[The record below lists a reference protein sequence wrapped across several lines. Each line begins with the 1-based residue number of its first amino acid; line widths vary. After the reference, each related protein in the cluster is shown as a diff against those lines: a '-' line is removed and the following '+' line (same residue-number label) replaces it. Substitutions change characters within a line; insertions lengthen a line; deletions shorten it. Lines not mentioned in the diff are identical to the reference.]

1 MRKFALLMLV
11 FLLSV
16 TVVFAQDSAPIVINW
31 QEEVNTVTGTVLVT
45 GTVNP
50 EGFQSYF
57 LEVAIYTTD
66 ENDTPFW
73 LPISLPSIQ
82 PIVDGTLGEWNT
94 LAFEDGLYQLRL
106 HVILM
111 TGESIHYILAPI
123 AIANNGAV
131 EVAGNVQIV
140 ESPDGVVASAPIE
153 LTATPDPFD
162 TIPSPE
168 ILNDL
173 PIEVGGHVRY
183 FTEDT
188 ASIMRATGL
197 TWVKWQSTFTLDG
210 NLDVARDRINA
221 AHEAGF
227 KILLGI
233 KGEVADLEAMGDEYY
248 PLFAEFLGD
257 VARLGVDAIEV
268 WNEMNIEREWPR
280 GRISPDSYVEMLRQ
294 ASVAI
299 RASNSDTIIIT
310 GALAPTGAE
319 GAFGLDRVWNDDRYT
334 AGMVAA
340 GAADYSDCIGIHYNE
355 GVLPPTSL
363 GGDPRGEYPTRYLPQ
378 MLDRVGFPFRNQ
390 DTALCFTEIGY
401 LSPDGYDPL
410 PAGFEWG
417 GGTSVE
423 EQAEWLA
430 GAIQV
435 IADYERL
442 PVRLMIIWN
451 IDFDNYEDDP
461 QAGFAILRPDG
472 SCPACETILALR
484 DR

>member
-11 FLLSV
+11 LLLSV
-16 TVVFAQDSAPIVINW
+16 AVVFAQDSAPIVINW

-50 EGFQSYF
+50 EGLQSYF

-73 LPISLPSIQ
+73 LPVSLPSIQ
-82 PIVDGTLGEWNT
+82 PVVEGTLGEWDT
-94 LAFEDGLYQLRL
+94 TTFEDGLYQLRL
-106 HVILM
+106 HVVLT
-111 TGESIHYILAPI
+111 TGDNVYYTLAPI

-131 EVAGNVQIV
+131 EGAGNVQVID
-140 ESPDGVVASAPIE
+140 SPDGLVASAPIE
-153 LTATPDPFD
+153 PSATPDPFEM
-162 TIPSPE
+162 IPSPE
-168 ILNDL
+168 INNDL
-173 PIEVGGHVRY
+173 PLEVGGHVRY

-197 TWVKWQSTFTLDG
+197 TWVKWQIPFFMG
-210 NLDVARDRINA
+210 ENLTVARDRINE

-227 KILLGI
+227 RILLSV
-233 KGEVADLEAMGDEYY
+233 KGEVAELEEMGEEYY

-257 VARLGVDAIEV
+257 VAGLGADAIEV

-280 GRISPDSYVEMLRQ
+280 GRINPESYVEMLRQ
-294 ASVAI
+294 ASIEI
-299 RASNSDTIIIT
+299 RAANPDTIIIA

-319 GAFGLDRVWNDDRYT
+319 GAFGLDRVWNDDRYI

-340 GAADYSDCIGIHYNE
+340 GAADYADCIGVHYNE

-378 MLDRVGFPFRNQ
+378 MLERVGYPFRNQ
-390 DTALCFTEIGY
+390 DTQLCMTEIGY
-401 LSPDGYDPL
+401 LSPDGYGPL

-417 GGTSVE
+417 AA
-423 EQAEWLA
+423 EQVWKSRQN
-430 GAIQV
+430 G
-435 IADYERL
+435 
-442 PVRLMIIWN
+442 
-451 IDFDNYEDDP
+451 
-461 QAGFAILRPDG
+461 
-472 SCPACETILALR
+472 
-484 DR
+484 